1 MVVTQYQLVVLC
13 QQVQALRTFE
23 QVYSRL
29 TITFSRS
36 VDFPFTF
43 SGVGG
48 TFNLGDNLTTGT
60 TRTTTLTSGTLALNG
75 FNYSTGLFSSA
86 GALARTISFGT
97 KINGS
102 GSALFGIQV
111 L

>member
-1 MVVTQYQLVVLC
+1 MVVTQDSVVVLC
-13 QQVQALRTFE
+13 QQVQVLTTFASTE
-23 QVYSRL
+23 AIV

-48 TFNLGDNLTTGT
+48 TFNLGANLTTGT

-75 FNYSTGLFSSA
+75 FNYSDW
-86 GALARTISFGT
+86 I
-97 KINGS
+97 
-102 GSALFGIQV
+102 V
-111 L
+111 